1 MSNNDNNRLD
11 RIESLLESI
20 AVRVESIAAQ
30 QEKFSQNLEK
40 SNKKIDSNARAIE
53 ALTEERRAN
62 EQASNRDRSRLYQA
76 MAELSTAQANFY
88 GRLEEVD
95 QRQDQLSRRQGEIV
109 QILKL
114 LTQPKN
120 SDSN

>member
-11 RIESLLESI
+11 RIEALLESF
-20 AVRVESIAAQ
+20 AQ
-30 QEKFSQNLEK
+30 GLNQLDKR
-40 SNKKIDSNARAIE
+40 IDSNARAIE

-95 QRQDQLSRRQGEIV
+95 QLQDQLSRRQGEIA
-109 QILKL
+109 QILNL